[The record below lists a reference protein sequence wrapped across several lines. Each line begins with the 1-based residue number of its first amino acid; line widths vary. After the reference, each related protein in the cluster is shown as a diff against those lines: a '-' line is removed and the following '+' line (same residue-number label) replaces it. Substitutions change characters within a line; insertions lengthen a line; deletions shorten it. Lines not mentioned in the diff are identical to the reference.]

1 MPTAAPQAV
10 ELPIGEMTCAART
23 EEKLNKLARTLRHGE
38 IGHTGFIRVL
48 GWLLSTRQDP
58 IPSDT
63 TGLPG

>member
-48 GWLLSTRQDP
+48 GWLLSTR
-58 IPSDT
+58 
-63 TGLPG
+63 